1 MKKGDIV
8 KVKPEDREWIEY
20 QFQYKT
26 GSKFM
31 HDFLTLKSAP
41 TTIVGCGPDSLF
53 VQFEET
59 GSYIAYEGYFEVVLK
74 AGEPNVNK
82 LMEEPVMAVVA

>member
-26 GSKFM
+26 GLKLTQE
-31 HDFLTLKSAP
+31 FLTLKSDP

-53 VQFEET
+53 IQFEET
-59 GSYIAYEGYFEVVLK
+59 GSFIAYEGYFEVVLK

-82 LMEEPVMAVVA
+82 LMEESVMATMA